1 MNNAA
6 KISAITLGTSPAGVT
21 NAKEP
26 GCLNRI
32 LVKRG
37 GLTVRF
43 RNADKAPKP
52 FAEITIW
59 AAASGQGKGRPKN
72 NQIRAKFV
80 ISAHAGIPYKNQ

>member
-6 KISAITLGTSPAGVT
+6 KISAISLGNPTAGLT
-21 NAKEP
+21 NAKKL

-32 LVKRG
+32 LVKHG

-59 AAASGQGKGRPKN
+59 TAASGQGKGRPKN